1 MESQDE
7 QRTSENDAAEMT
19 KIWLVYTSREV
30 DRDVVGFCQTEEVAK
45 AAAKHIGC
53 RYEPCERVK
62 GCYTQYSITKLPYGS
77 DNQFAINREYKFQEP
92 LEEII
97 SGISYSADPVKA
109 FERLYRESE

>member
-7 QRTSENDAAEMT
+7 QRTSENDAVGMT
-19 KIWLVYTSREV
+19 EIWLVSDGGSV
-30 DRDVVGFCQTEEVAK
+30 LGFCQTEEAAK

-77 DNQFAINREYKFQEP
+77 GNQFSINREYKFQEP
-92 LEEII
+92 LEEVI